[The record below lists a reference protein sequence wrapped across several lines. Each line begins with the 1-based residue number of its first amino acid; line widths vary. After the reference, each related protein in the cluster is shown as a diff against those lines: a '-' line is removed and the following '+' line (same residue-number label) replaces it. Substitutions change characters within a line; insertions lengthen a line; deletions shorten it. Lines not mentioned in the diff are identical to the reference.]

1 MRSIPSDI
9 EIARSVQLSPI
20 SSIAGKLGLN
30 EDVLEQYGKFKA
42 KVLVKSL
49 PPSSFRPSAKLVL
62 VTALNP
68 TPAGEGKTT
77 VSIGLADAL
86 NLLEKKVCLC
96 LREPSLGPCFGVKGG
111 AAGGGFAQIA
121 PMEDIN
127 LHFTGDF
134 HAITSAHNL
143 LSAMLDNSLHHG
155 NPLKLD
161 PRRITWVRTLDVNER
176 ALRQIVLGLGG
187 TANSVP
193 RESGFIITAASEI
206 MAILCLSSDIFD
218 LRERLKNIVVG
229 YNYDGQPVTAGDLKA
244 HGAMSVLLKDA
255 INPNLVQ
262 TLEGTPAF
270 VHGGPFANI
279 AHGCNSV
286 IATRTAMGLADIVV
300 TEAGFGADLGAEK
313 FLDIKCRKA
322 NLKPDAVVIVATI
335 RALKYHGG
343 VPKSDLSLTN
353 SEAVKRGFTN
363 LKQHIENLQKYS
375 LPLVVAI
382 NRFDTDTDG
391 EVNIVNRSCQELG
404 VRVAQAT
411 HWRDGGKGAIK
422 LAQEVLDALEVGSSA
437 PFKVLYEDDL
447 PIKEKI
453 FSLATEIYRASS
465 VVYSKQ
471 AEQQLSQLV
480 ALGCDKLPVCVSK
493 TQYSFSA
500 NPSLLGAPRNFELNV
515 RELRWSAGAGFVV
528 AMTGDIIAAPGLPR
542 VPAAETID
550 LNSNG
555 EVVGLF

>member
-30 EDVLEQYGKFKA
+30 EDVLEQYGKFNA

-437 PFKVLYEDDL
+437 PFKLLYEDDL

-453 FSLATEIYRASS
+453 FRIATEIYRASS

>member
-382 NRFDTDTDG
+382 NRFDTDTDE

-437 PFKVLYEDDL
+437 PFKLLYKDDL

-453 FSLATEIYRASS
+453 FRIATEIYRASS

>member
-422 LAQEVLDALEVGSSA
+422 LAQEVLGALEVGSSA
-437 PFKVLYEDDL
+437 PFKLLYEDDL

-453 FSLATEIYRASS
+453 FRIATEIYRASS

>member
-382 NRFDTDTDG
+382 NRFDTDTDE

-422 LAQEVLDALEVGSSA
+422 LAQEVLGALEVGSSA
-437 PFKVLYEDDL
+437 PFKLLYEDDL

-453 FSLATEIYRASS
+453 FRIATEIYRASS

>member
-437 PFKVLYEDDL
+437 PFKLLYEDDL

-453 FSLATEIYRASS
+453 FRIATEIYRASS

>member
-382 NRFDTDTDG
+382 NRFDTDTDE

-437 PFKVLYEDDL
+437 PFKLLYEDDL

-453 FSLATEIYRASS
+453 FRIATEIYRASS

-515 RELRWSAGAGFVV
+515 RELRWSAGAGFIV

>member
-229 YNYDGQPVTAGDLKA
+229 YNYDGQPVTTGDLKA

-382 NRFDTDTDG
+382 NRFDTDTDE

-437 PFKVLYEDDL
+437 PFKLLYEDDL

-453 FSLATEIYRASS
+453 FRIATEIYRASS

>member
-206 MAILCLSSDIFD
+206 MAILCLSSDILD

-437 PFKVLYEDDL
+437 PFKLLYEDDL

-453 FSLATEIYRASS
+453 FRIATEIYRASS

>member
-382 NRFDTDTDG
+382 NRFDTDTDE

-437 PFKVLYEDDL
+437 PFKLLYEDDL

-453 FSLATEIYRASS
+453 FRIATEIYRASS

>member
-313 FLDIKCRKA
+313 FLDIKCRKT

-404 VRVAQAT
+404 VRVAHAT

-437 PFKVLYEDDL
+437 PFKLLYEDDL

-453 FSLATEIYRASS
+453 FRIATEIYRASS

>member
-286 IATRTAMGLADIVV
+286 IATRTAMGLAEIVV

-382 NRFDTDTDG
+382 NRFDTDTDE

-422 LAQEVLDALEVGSSA
+422 LAQEVLGALEVGSSA
-437 PFKVLYEDDL
+437 PFKLLYEDDL

-453 FSLATEIYRASS
+453 FRIATEIYRASS

>member
-375 LPLVVAI
+375 LPLIVAI
-382 NRFDTDTDG
+382 NRFDTDTDE

-422 LAQEVLDALEVGSSA
+422 LAQEVLGALEVGSSA
-437 PFKVLYEDDL
+437 PFKLLYEDDL

-453 FSLATEIYRASS
+453 FRIATEIYRASS

>member
-229 YNYDGQPVTAGDLKA
+229 YNYDGHPVTAGDLKA

-437 PFKVLYEDDL
+437 PFKLLYEDDL

-453 FSLATEIYRASS
+453 FRIATEIYRASS

>member
-1 MRSIPSDI
+1 MRSIPSNI

-382 NRFDTDTDG
+382 NRFDTDTDE

-422 LAQEVLDALEVGSSA
+422 LAQEVLGALEVGSSA
-437 PFKVLYEDDL
+437 PFKLLYEDDL

-453 FSLATEIYRASS
+453 FRIATEIYRASS

>member
-68 TPAGEGKTT
+68 MPAGEGKTT

-193 RESGFIITAASEI
+193 RESEI
-206 MAILCLSSDIFD
+206 
-218 LRERLKNIVVG
+218 
-229 YNYDGQPVTAGDLKA
+229 
-244 HGAMSVLLKDA
+244 
-255 INPNLVQ
+255 
-262 TLEGTPAF
+262 
-270 VHGGPFANI
+270 
-279 AHGCNSV
+279 NS
-286 IATRTAMGLADIVV
+286 
-300 TEAGFGADLGAEK
+300 
-313 FLDIKCRKA
+313 
-322 NLKPDAVVIVATI
+322 
-335 RALKYHGG
+335 
-343 VPKSDLSLTN
+343 
-353 SEAVKRGFTN
+353 
-363 LKQHIENLQKYS
+363 
-375 LPLVVAI
+375 
-382 NRFDTDTDG
+382 
-391 EVNIVNRSCQELG
+391 
-404 VRVAQAT
+404 
-411 HWRDGGKGAIK
+411 
-422 LAQEVLDALEVGSSA
+422 
-437 PFKVLYEDDL
+437 FK
-447 PIKEKI
+447 
-453 FSLATEIYRASS
+453 
-465 VVYSKQ
+465 
-471 AEQQLSQLV
+471 
-480 ALGCDKLPVCVSK
+480 
-493 TQYSFSA
+493 
-500 NPSLLGAPRNFELNV
+500 
-515 RELRWSAGAGFVV
+515 
-528 AMTGDIIAAPGLPR
+528 
-542 VPAAETID
+542 
-550 LNSNG
+550 
-555 EVVGLF
+555 

>member
-229 YNYDGQPVTAGDLKA
+229 YNYDGQPVSAGDLKA

-382 NRFDTDTDG
+382 NRFDTDTDE

-437 PFKVLYEDDL
+437 PFKLLYEDDL

-453 FSLATEIYRASS
+453 FRIATEIYRASS

>member
-9 EIARSVQLSPI
+9 EIASSVQLSPI

-437 PFKVLYEDDL
+437 PFKLLYEDDL

-453 FSLATEIYRASS
+453 FRIATEIYRASS

>member
-322 NLKPDAVVIVATI
+322 DLKPDAVVIVATI

-382 NRFDTDTDG
+382 NRFDTDTDE

-437 PFKVLYEDDL
+437 PFKLLYEDDL

-453 FSLATEIYRASS
+453 FRIATEIYRASS

>member
-437 PFKVLYEDDL
+437 PFKLLYEDDL

-453 FSLATEIYRASS
+453 FRIATEIYRASS
-465 VVYSKQ
+465 AVYSKQ

>member
-30 EDVLEQYGKFKA
+30 EDILEQYGKFKA

-382 NRFDTDTDG
+382 NRFDTDTDE

-422 LAQEVLDALEVGSSA
+422 LAQEVLGALEVGSSA
-437 PFKVLYEDDL
+437 PFKLLYEDDL

-453 FSLATEIYRASS
+453 FRIATEIYRASS

>member
-322 NLKPDAVVIVATI
+322 NLKPNAVVIVATI

-382 NRFDTDTDG
+382 NRFDTDTDE

-437 PFKVLYEDDL
+437 PFKLLYEDDL

-453 FSLATEIYRASS
+453 FRIATEIYRASS

>member
-286 IATRTAMGLADIVV
+286 IATRTAMWLADIVV

-382 NRFDTDTDG
+382 NRFDTDTDE

-437 PFKVLYEDDL
+437 PFKLLYEDDL

-453 FSLATEIYRASS
+453 FRIATEIYRASS

-471 AEQQLSQLV
+471 AEQQLTQLV

>member
-382 NRFDTDTDG
+382 NRFDTDTDE

-437 PFKVLYEDDL
+437 PFKLLYEDDL

-453 FSLATEIYRASS
+453 FRIATEIYRASS

-471 AEQQLSQLV
+471 AEQQLTQLV

>member
-49 PPSSFRPSAKLVL
+49 PSSSSRPSAKLLL

-134 HAITSAHNL
+134 HAVTSAHNL
-143 LSAMLDNSLHHG
+143 LAAMLDNSLHHG
-155 NPLKLD
+155 NPLKID
-161 PRRITWVRTLDVNER
+161 PRRVTWVRTLDVNER

-244 HGAMSVLLKDA
+244 HGAMAVLLKDA

-322 NLKPDAVVIVATI
+322 NLTPDAVVVVATI

-343 VPKSDLSLTN
+343 VPKSDLPLTN
-353 SEAVKRGFTN
+353 AEAVKLGFAN

-375 LPLVVAI
+375 LPIVVAI
-382 NRFDTDTDG
+382 NRFDTDTDE
-391 EVNIVNRSCQELG
+391 EVDVVYRACQDLG

-411 HWRDGGKGAIK
+411 HWKDGGKGAVN
-422 LAQEVLDALEVGSSA
+422 LAQEVLGALEVGSPA
-437 PFKVLYEDDL
+437 PFKLLYEDNL

-453 FSLATEIYRASS
+453 YKIATEIYRASS

-515 RELRWSAGAGFVV
+515 RELRWSAGAGFIV

-542 VPAAETID
+542 VPAAEAID
-550 LNSNG
+550 LNDKG

>member
-1 MRSIPSDI
+1 M
-9 EIARSVQLSPI
+9 
-20 SSIAGKLGLN
+20 
-30 EDVLEQYGKFKA
+30 
-42 KVLVKSL
+42 
-49 PPSSFRPSAKLVL
+49 VL

-382 NRFDTDTDG
+382 NRFDTDTDE

-422 LAQEVLDALEVGSSA
+422 LAQEVLGALEVGSSA
-437 PFKVLYEDDL
+437 PFKLLYEDDL

-453 FSLATEIYRASS
+453 FRIATEIYRASS

>member
-68 TPAGEGKTT
+68 MPAGEGKTT

-437 PFKVLYEDDL
+437 PFKLLYEDDL

-453 FSLATEIYRASS
+453 FRIATEIYRASS

>member
-437 PFKVLYEDDL
+437 PFKLLYEDDL

-453 FSLATEIYRASS
+453 FRIATEIYRASS

-471 AEQQLSQLV
+471 AEQQLTQLV

>member
-343 VPKSDLSLTN
+343 VTKSDLSLTN

-437 PFKVLYEDDL
+437 PFKLLYEDDL

-453 FSLATEIYRASS
+453 FRIATEIYRASS

>member
-437 PFKVLYEDDL
+437 PFKLLYEDDL

-453 FSLATEIYRASS
+453 FRIATEIYRASS

-515 RELRWSAGAGFVV
+515 RELRCSAGAGFVV